1 MKLFFA
7 LAILIFVQN
16 CSFDNKTGIWKNEK
30 SFSKKEK
37 NIFDDFEDLNT
48 TKKDFNE
55 IIPIENGYNFRIPK
69 AINNYEWKDAY
80 YDQTNNSK
88 NLLYSDLN
96 QLTFKSKK
104 ITKNII
110 NNSIFFEEDNIITS
124 DQKGNILVY
133 SIKKKE
139 IVAKY
144 NFYKKKYKKIKKF
157 LNIIVEK
164 NTIYV
169 ADNIGYLYA
178 FDYKNKKILWAKKF
192 KIGFRSNVKIFK
204 NKLITS
210 NENNNLF
217 FFNKKNGNILRLI
230 PTEETIIKNKF
241 INNIATNNNLSFF
254 LNTYGSLYAINNQTM
269 QIIWFLNLN
278 QSLDLNPSN
287 LFYSNQIVIEAGKI
301 FVSTNQYIY
310 ILESSTGTIIQKKNF
325 SSNFKP
331 IILNNYL
338 ITVTK
343 NDLLITMNINN
354 GNIIYS
360 YDINQKI
367 ANFIDTKKKKVEF
380 KNISIV
386 NNNIMIFL
394 ENSYVVSFNINGTVE
409 NVTKL
414 PTKINTNPIIINKSL
429 LYLDFQNKLS
439 IVG

>member
-30 SFSKKEK
+30 SFSKIEK

-310 ILESSTGTIIQKKNF
+310 ILESSTGTIIQKKIF
-325 SSNFKP
+325 HL
-331 IILNNYL
+331 ILNL
-338 ITVTK
+338 
-343 NDLLITMNINN
+343 
-354 GNIIYS
+354 
-360 YDINQKI
+360 
-367 ANFIDTKKKKVEF
+367 
-380 KNISIV
+380 
-386 NNNIMIFL
+386 
-394 ENSYVVSFNINGTVE
+394 
-409 NVTKL
+409 
-414 PTKINTNPIIINKSL
+414 
-429 LYLDFQNKLS
+429 
-439 IVG
+439 

>member
-110 NNSIFFEEDNIITS
+110 NNSIFFQEYNIITS

-301 FVSTNQYIY
+301 FVSTNLY
-310 ILESSTGTIIQKKNF
+310 F
-325 SSNFKP
+325 RV
-331 IILNNYL
+331 LNKYYNP
-338 ITVTK
+338 
-343 NDLLITMNINN
+343 
-354 GNIIYS
+354 
-360 YDINQKI
+360 
-367 ANFIDTKKKKVEF
+367 KKKF
-380 KNISIV
+380 FI
-386 NNNIMIFL
+386 
-394 ENSYVVSFNINGTVE
+394 
-409 NVTKL
+409 
-414 PTKINTNPIIINKSL
+414 
-429 LYLDFQNKLS
+429 
-439 IVG
+439 